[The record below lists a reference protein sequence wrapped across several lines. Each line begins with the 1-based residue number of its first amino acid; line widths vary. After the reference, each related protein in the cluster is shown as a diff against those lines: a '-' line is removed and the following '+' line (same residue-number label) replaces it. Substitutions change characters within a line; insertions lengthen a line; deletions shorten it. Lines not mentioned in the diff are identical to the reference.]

1 MICGKHSTLY
11 AAKSDGRMFELFF
24 ISERSI
30 LVLIF
35 NHCRLLKS
43 LLSCNRFQINIFN
56 KVFHETTLV
65 NCAYPLAFNIN
76 C

>member
-1 MICGKHSTLY
+1 MLILHYMLQKVMSVCLN
-11 AAKSDGRMFELFF
+11 FFF

-56 KVFHETTLV
+56 KVLHETTLV